1 MAPSTRSANET
12 RREPSEGKM
21 ASAVHAISQSR
32 AVDAG
37 LGGGEMRKAGCARAA
52 RLMES
57 EGPGI
62 LRMLWRLLGR
72 EADVMDAFQD
82 CFCRLAAL
90 DGRRKLSNARAYAYR
105 TATNIAIE
113 LIRSRQRLKAHWPR
127 IVDREKNSS
136 THDAGDRFCSDD
148 AKEALQQSI
157 ATLPPH
163 LRNVIVLR
171 DLNRLTYEEVGK
183 TLGIDP
189 ATARVYRRHAV
200 VKLAAL
206 LGEGSE
212 SCLS

>member
-1 MAPSTRSANET
+1 
-12 RREPSEGKM
+12 
-21 ASAVHAISQSR
+21 
-32 AVDAG
+32 
-37 LGGGEMRKAGCARAA
+37 MRKADCARAA

-90 DGRRKLSNARAYAYR
+90 DGRRSLSNARAYAYR

-113 LIRSRQRLKAHWPR
+113 LIRSRRRLKAHWPR

-136 THDAGDRFCSDD
+136 ANDAGDRYSSDD
-148 AKEALQQSI
+148 AKETLQQSI
-157 ATLPPH
+157 AALPPH

-183 TLGIDP
+183 TLRIDP

-212 SCLS
+212 SCQS